1 MWMEI
6 RCMTGRKCYQ
16 SMCNRGSYPQLTK
29 IIQPCGEHTPTLCI
43 KKEQQTAPIL
53 QHRNQGNGKTNQD
66 WTFTHKVQAR
76 SSIIVY
82 YQYYYFKQQMPTQVH
97 YKSHTATNVG
107 M

>member
-1 MWMEI
+1 
-6 RCMTGRKCYQ
+6 MTGRKCYQ

-66 WTFTHKVQAR
+66 WTSTHKVQAR